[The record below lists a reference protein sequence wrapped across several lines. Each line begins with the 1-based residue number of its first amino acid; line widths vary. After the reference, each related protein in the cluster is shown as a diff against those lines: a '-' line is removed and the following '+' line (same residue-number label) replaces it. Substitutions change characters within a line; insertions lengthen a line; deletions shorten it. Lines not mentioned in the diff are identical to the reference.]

1 MSFPQNMMNILKE
14 RIIKNKYIPT
24 DHKKPLPTQ
33 ARFLCNMKE
42 EVLFGGQ
49 AGGGKSDALLM
60 SALMFVDY
68 PDYNAL
74 LFRRT
79 FPDLD
84 MPGAIMNRS
93 REWLAGTDAE
103 WSEKKKR
110 WTFPS
115 GATLTFGH
123 LQFEKDKYHY
133 QGAELQYIGFD
144 ELTQFTESQYTYLHS
159 RLRKGADNPIPLR
172 MRAGS
177 NPGGIGHGWVKER
190 FISENSNLDYIPSNY
205 TENKYLDI
213 EEYGRQLDKLPRA
226 ERLQLKYGNWDL
238 LLEDGLLVTRS
249 EAEAHIV
256 TDYPYTKDETLLNLV
271 SVDLAGE
278 GKDKTALI
286 SLNKTTGGLY
296 MADTQQLPDSKIEA
310 RVLAFIQKQIDLYN
324 TYGVVFE
331 LEPGSNSEY
340 SYRYW
345 KNLIQSHFPNLLI
358 YKMRPTKSKFERTRL
373 TVKYMNLGQLF
384 FVERKERQADKELD
398 VTTLINQLMYVN
410 PDPEV
415 MKQYP
420 SPDLLDALNQGVYYM
435 DQWTT
440 SKRKNVRRIN
450 YRKKK

>member
-1 MSFPQNMMNILKE
+1 MNILKE

-133 QGAELQYIGFD
+133 KVEELQYIGFY
-144 ELTQFTESQYTYLHS
+144 ELTHFTESQYT
-159 RLRKGADNPIPLR
+159 
-172 MRAGS
+172 
-177 NPGGIGHGWVKER
+177 
-190 FISENSNLDYIPSNY
+190 
-205 TENKYLDI
+205 
-213 EEYGRQLDKLPRA
+213 
-226 ERLQLKYGNWDL
+226 
-238 LLEDGLLVTRS
+238 
-249 EAEAHIV
+249 
-256 TDYPYTKDETLLNLV
+256 
-271 SVDLAGE
+271 
-278 GKDKTALI
+278 
-286 SLNKTTGGLY
+286 
-296 MADTQQLPDSKIEA
+296 
-310 RVLAFIQKQIDLYN
+310 
-324 TYGVVFE
+324 
-331 LEPGSNSEY
+331 
-340 SYRYW
+340 
-345 KNLIQSHFPNLLI
+345 
-358 YKMRPTKSKFERTRL
+358 
-373 TVKYMNLGQLF
+373 
-384 FVERKERQADKELD
+384 
-398 VTTLINQLMYVN
+398 
-410 PDPEV
+410 
-415 MKQYP
+415 
-420 SPDLLDALNQGVYYM
+420 
-435 DQWTT
+435 
-440 SKRKNVRRIN
+440 
-450 YRKKK
+450 